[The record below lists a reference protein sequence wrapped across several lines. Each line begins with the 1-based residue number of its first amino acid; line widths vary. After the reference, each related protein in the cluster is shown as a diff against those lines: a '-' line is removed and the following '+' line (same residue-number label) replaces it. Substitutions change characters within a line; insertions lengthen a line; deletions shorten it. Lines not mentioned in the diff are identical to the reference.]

1 MLSYFFYICKILNQR
16 CVFSYEFHKMSKKNT
31 ILIEVK
37 GLVQGVGFRPFIY
50 RLAHSLDLKG
60 WVENRN
66 DGVVIKINSDEEAL
80 YKFITSIKQTA
91 PPASN
96 IESIS
101 FREAEAEDFFD
112 FLIVKSKTVNDRT
125 TDVSPDIAVCD
136 DCLKDM
142 KIQENR
148 IDYPFINCTNCGPR
162 FTIIKDLPYDRDKT
176 TMNEFAMCQD
186 CLKEYTDIFDR
197 RFHAQPTA
205 CSICGP
211 EYTLF
216 DGNETIKGTK
226 EILLRLSSLILEK
239 KIVAIKGLGGYF
251 LACDALSE
259 EAVARLRKLKNRE
272 GKPFAVMFPDIDVLK
287 QYAFVDEVEE
297 TSLTSIKRP
306 IVLLKQKKEMAQ
318 SVTVGFDTIGAMLPY
333 MPLHY
338 LLFENLGTHAIVLT
352 SGNISDEPIIID
364 NQTAIEKS
372 STIADAILTYNR
384 DIYNRTDDSV
394 VTIIN
399 KKERIL
405 RRSRGFVPVPVRTNM
420 NMSGILATGAELVNC
435 FGIGKDNQVIISQH
449 IGDLKNIETY
459 EFYCETIEKFK
470 KLFRFTPTLIVS
482 DLHPNYLSTQYAVE
496 TGLKHLKVQHHHA
509 HIASCMAENDL
520 DEKVIGVSFDGT
532 GLGDDNNIW
541 GSEFFVCDLKE
552 YSRQSHF
559 EYIPM
564 PGGDKVTEEPW
575 RMAVSYLYKL
585 YGNNFQSLELPFL
598 KNINHSNIELLC
610 NAIDKGINCPLTSSS
625 GRLFDA
631 VSALLNLCPVSKF
644 HAEAPMR
651 LESVIDKKIKQ
662 AYSFSINKTVSF
674 TETFEQVFNDIHHQV
689 PVSEISTKFH
699 NTVIFAIYE
708 VCKEIRIRYN
718 LNKVVLSGGTFQNK
732 YLLENIENLLK
743 KNDFEVFSHR
753 KVPTNDAGIA
763 LGQMILAA
771 KSLPRL

>member
-1 MLSYFFYICKILNQR
+1 
-16 CVFSYEFHKMSKKNT
+16 MSKKNT